1 MAPALR
7 NGRVWLFQKLNLNV
21 MLYFKVV
28 ILNTSSLFTETAPDE
43 ERSGLAV
50 SKAESGYYA
59 AF

>member
-1 MAPALR
+1 M
-7 NGRVWLFQKLNLNV
+7 WLFQKLNLNV